1 MARALF
7 TYLVAGALP
16 FCLFASSETEHVVH
30 PGGTIHAIKNDFAD
44 VKGAARGDASMV
56 RRQGN
61 VVTGR
66 SRQEEEDLAEARAE
80 EGTLDEADLVQDS
93 ESVVRAAKQVYKHS
107 QVPSMDQDFA
117 GVPEVLQRT
126 SVSVANQNSG
136 NQIKKAMD
144 SAVREF
150 IAEDNTAANRA
161 VQHQSHR
168 AESVVKD
175 DPAGPPGPP
184 GAAPAPIPGPP
195 GISGLGGN
203 PGLQGDSGP
212 QGPPGYPGGPVP
224 GPAGPIGKPGHAGAE
239 GDQGPFGEIGPRG
252 LQGPSWD
259 GVANAGAMI
268 NFAGNLL
275 DKVKAV
281 ENIDDD
287 RTEQLLKRVDRT
299 EKELGL
305 DGSELEADADA
316 DNEINA
322 LLNQGQDIIAQV
334 NNMDKGAQEV
344 LAHQK
349 AEADRM
355 ANEIEAAKQEAH
367 QLEEEQRSE
376 ATGMYGSFAL
386 ALLTIFVSV
395 QVL

>member
-1 MARALF
+1 MSRALV
-7 TYLVAGALP
+7 TYLVAALP
-16 FCLFASSETEHVVH
+16 LCLVASEQIVH
-30 PGGTIHAIKNDFAD
+30 PGGTVQTIKNDFDD
-44 VKGAARGDASMV
+44 VKGSRAEASMV
-56 RRQGN
+56 RRQEGGHG
-61 VVTGR
+61 TRR
-66 SRQEEEDLAEARAE
+66 SRQDEEDMAEARAE

-93 ESVVRAAKQVYKHS
+93 ESVVRAVYKHR

-117 GVPEVLQRT
+117 GAPEVPMRS
-126 SVSVANQNSG
+126 SVSAQNQISG

-150 IAEDNTAANRA
+150 ISEDNTAANRA
-161 VQHQSHR
+161 TQQRSHR
-168 AESVVKD
+168 AESVVGLRES

-195 GISGLGGN
+195 GIPGLPGN
-203 PGLQGDSGP
+203 PGLQGDAGP

-224 GPAGPIGKPGHAGAE
+224 GPSGPIGKPGHAGAE
-239 GDQGPFGEIGPRG
+239 GDQGPQGEIGPRG

-275 DKVKAV
+275 DKVKAI

-334 NNMDKGAQEV
+334 NNMDKGAEEV

-349 AEADRM
+349 AEAEKM
-355 ANEIEAAKQEAH
+355 ANEIESAKQEAH

-376 ATGMYGSFAL
+376 AAGVYGSFAL

-395 QVL
+395 RVL

>member
-1 MARALF
+1 
-7 TYLVAGALP
+7 
-16 FCLFASSETEHVVH
+16 
-30 PGGTIHAIKNDFAD
+30 
-44 VKGAARGDASMV
+44 MV
-56 RRQGN
+56 RRQEGGHG
-61 VVTGR
+61 TRR
-66 SRQEEEDLAEARAE
+66 SRQDEEDMAEARAE

-93 ESVVRAAKQVYKHS
+93 ESVVRAVYKHR

-117 GVPEVLQRT
+117 GAPEVPMRS
-126 SVSVANQNSG
+126 SVSAQNQISG

-150 IAEDNTAANRA
+150 ISEDNTAANRA
-161 VQHQSHR
+161 TQQRSHR
-168 AESVVKD
+168 AESVVGLRES

-195 GISGLGGN
+195 GIPGLPGN
-203 PGLQGDSGP
+203 PGLQGDAGP

-239 GDQGPFGEIGPRG
+239 GDQGPMGEIGPRG

-275 DKVKAV
+275 DKVKAI

-334 NNMDKGAQEV
+334 NNMDKGAEEV

-349 AEADRM
+349 AEAEKM
-355 ANEIEAAKQEAH
+355 ANEIESAKQEAH

-376 ATGMYGSFAL
+376 AAGVYGSFAL

-395 QVL
+395 RVL